1 MTLLQ
6 QLLIYCAPTIY
17 QARAKLYHVILIL
30 IGALL
35 KNFMI
40 KVKFIK
46 TLSIV
51 VIVFY
56 CDSNN
61 AIIILT
67 FMERWENVFGERRKL
82 KGWLLS
88 VLSLKRAVLLLY
100 SDSLTEQPVVM
111 ASAPC
116 LDMQSHCVLAD
127 TLGAITETG
136 RDSFITSGLPV
147 TCISF

>member
-1 MTLLQ
+1 
-6 QLLIYCAPTIY
+6 
-17 QARAKLYHVILIL
+17 
-30 IGALL
+30 
-35 KNFMI
+35 
-40 KVKFIK
+40 
-46 TLSIV
+46 
-51 VIVFY
+51 
-56 CDSNN
+56 
-61 AIIILT
+61 
-67 FMERWENVFGERRKL
+67 MERWENVFGERRKL
-82 KGWLLS
+82 KGWPLS

-116 LDMQSHCVLAD
+116 LDMQSHCVPAD